1 MHIAKD
7 YLLPKVRLATGLN
20 ETQLSF
26 ADTVWG
32 VLIRP
37 LGFDA
42 GIRQLERNLTTV
54 ARKVAKMIVE
64 GKVTHVEIT
73 PENFREFI
81 PDDIGI
87 YS

>member
-1 MHIAKD
+1 
-7 YLLPKVRLATGLN
+7 
-20 ETQLSF
+20 
-26 ADTVWG
+26 
-32 VLIRP
+32 
-37 LGFDA
+37 
-42 GIRQLERNLTTV
+42 
-54 ARKVAKMIVE
+54 MIVE